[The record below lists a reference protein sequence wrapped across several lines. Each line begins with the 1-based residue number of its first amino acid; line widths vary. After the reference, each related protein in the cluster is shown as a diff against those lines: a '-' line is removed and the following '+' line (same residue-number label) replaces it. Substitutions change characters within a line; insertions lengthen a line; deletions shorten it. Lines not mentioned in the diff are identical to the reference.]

1 MPKSDDRH
9 DEAIKRLDQRLDQF
23 TAGRE
28 QKNAY
33 QGARSVSDGYR
44 LLAELIGGVLGG
56 LGFGWLFDRFLNTS
70 PLGMICGLLIGL
82 GVSVVVI
89 VRQAGAMAA
98 KASKEQGPVK
108 SVGFEDEDE
117 D

>member
-1 MPKSDDRH
+1 MPKSDDPRE
-9 DEAIKRLDQRLDQF
+9 EALKRLDRRLDEF
-23 TAGRE
+23 TASRE

-44 LLAELIGGVLGG
+44 LLAELIGGILGG
-56 LGFGWLFDRFLNTS
+56 LGFGWLFDQFAHTS

-82 GVSVVVI
+82 VVSVVVI
-89 VRQAGAMAA
+89 VRQADAMAA

-108 SVGFEDEDE
+108 PVGFDDDDED
-117 D
+117 

>member
-1 MPKSDDRH
+1 MPKSNDPRE
-9 DEAIKRLDQRLDQF
+9 EALKRLDQRLDAF

-44 LLAELIGGVLGG
+44 LLAELIGGILGG
-56 LGFGWLFDRFLNTS
+56 LGFGWLFDQVVHTS
-70 PLGMICGLLIGL
+70 PLGMVVGLLIGL
-82 GVSVVVI
+82 VVSVLVI

-98 KASKEQGPVK
+98 KASKEAGPAK
-108 SVGFEDEDE
+108 SVPFDDDDEG
-117 D
+117 

>member
-1 MPKSDDRH
+1 MPQLDDQR
-9 DEAIKRLDQRLDQF
+9 DEALRRLDQKLDAF

-56 LGFGWLFDRFLNTS
+56 LGLGWGFDQIAHTTPF
-70 PLGMICGLLIGL
+70 GMICGLLIGL
-82 GVSVVVI
+82 AVSVVVI
-89 VRQAGAMAA
+89 VRQAGRMADKTSTEA
-98 KASKEQGPVK
+98 GPVH
-108 SVGFEDEDE
+108 SAPSDDERD
-117 D
+117 

>member
-1 MPKSDDRH
+1 MPKSDDPRE
-9 DEAIKRLDQRLDQF
+9 EALKRLDRRLDEF

-56 LGFGWLFDRFLNTS
+56 LGFGWLFDQFVHTS

-82 GVSVVVI
+82 GVSVVMI

-98 KASKEQGPVK
+98 KASKEQEPGKP
-108 SVGFEDEDE
+108 VGFDDDDED
-117 D
+117 

>member
-1 MPKSDDRH
+1 MPLSDKSR
-9 DEAIKRLDQRLDQF
+9 DEALKRLDQRLDAF
-23 TAGRE
+23 KAGRE

-44 LLAELIGGVLGG
+44 LIAELIGGVLGG
-56 LGFGWLFDRFLNTS
+56 LGFGWLFDQVVHTK

-108 SVGFEDEDE
+108 SVGFDDEDQ